1 MLRNLAQN
9 TLITAAPVADM
20 QTMEAREP
28 YQPTI
33 AATWRAKLV
42 PLQGPA
48 SDTDIEVTHM
58 ASRMLSARCGR
69 PMAPGLPVRVD
80 QHDSIF
86 LGEIVACREETAGE
100 FSLLIEMDESLCG
113 LHSLRKLVSAL
124 LGEARLGEPTHPLER
139 IPRARSDQGQLRRA
153 SGE

>member
-1 MLRNLAQN
+1 
-9 TLITAAPVADM
+9 
-20 QTMEAREP
+20 MEAREP
-28 YQPTI
+28 YQPAI

-48 SDTDIEVTHM
+48 TDTDIEVTHM
-58 ASRMLSARCGR
+58 ASRLLTARCGR

-86 LGEIVACREETAGE
+86 LGEVVSCREETPGE

-124 LGEARLGEPTHPLER
+124 LGEAQVGEPDHPLER
-139 IPRARSDQGQLRRA
+139 IPRFGPNQGQLRRA
-153 SGE
+153 G